1 MWQCPLGWFKS
12 IKSGQKNNS
21 EWIRQWNC
29 FIARC
34 FALFVQD
41 YAMFSWRHDL
51 RLPSGKLIIAEENHN
66 FLVAK
71 SPVFSCLNGHMV
83 FLVVTGIAKSSR
95 RIRCWEQLSSECLS
109 ELHSGRFEGAQ
120 QHRYLGD
127 VESSGSMIRRSQ
139 GKPWENIGKP
149 SEITRKTVEFWW
161 KKCDWLWSIFVHRN
175 HPKLTDELGTF
186 P

>member
-12 IKSGQKNNS
+12 IKSGQKTNS
-21 EWIRQWNC
+21 EMDQTVELLQKSSVLCPIYPRLC
-29 FIARC
+29 
-34 FALFVQD
+34 
-41 YAMFSWRHDL
+41 HDL
-51 RLPSGKLIIAEENHN
+51 RLPSGKLTVAEENHH

-83 FLVVTGIAKSSR
+83 FLVMVVTGIAKSSR

-120 QHRYLGD
+120 QHRYLGG
-127 VESSGSMIRRSQ
+127 VESSVSMIRRSQ

-161 KKCDWLWSIFVHRN
+161 KLVVWQNFSRI
-175 HPKLTDELGTF
+175 
-186 P
+186 